1 MPDCDR
7 RFFDRTETFARV
19 ALRSD
24 SEQFPGYS
32 RETGE
37 RSDSFRRVPLLWES
51 NLGCVSEGRFTP
63 SGAEVRASVKRESRT
78 VAMSRNAK
86 PRQVE
91 LARGD

>member
-1 MPDCDR
+1 MKMIDGSLIERRRSVGRILGEDR
-7 RFFDRTETFARV
+7 QE
-19 ALRSD
+19 
-24 SEQFPGYS
+24 FPGYS

-51 NLGCVSEGRFTP
+51 NLGCFSEGRFTP